1 MYKQRTKKDVYNE
14 SPLDLRTYIN
24 GEIAI
29 KPYYYYRC
37 GSLHVRYTV
46 DRCINLSPSEA
57 TQLKLELTASS
68 QDKQSI
74 LGKAWNLFVEVIK
87 KPVIQDGI
95 AEVERRLKSGQ
106 QNKSC
111 SIQ

>member
-1 MYKQRTKKDVYNE
+1 MYRQRTKKDVYNE
-14 SPLDLRTYIN
+14 SLVDLRTYIN

-57 TQLKLELTASS
+57 AQLKCELTANS

-74 LGKAWNLFVEVIK
+74 LSKTWNLFAEIIK
-87 KPVIQDGI
+87 RPVIQDGI

-106 QNKSC
+106 QNKSHN
-111 SIQ
+111 IQ